1 MKQTMGTLL
10 QTLNLPEDLQIED
23 FDPEKHVGDVRDKLD
38 AIKAQMISWEKEAEK
53 LEAWYKP
60 FEAMAKSYRKASVGL
75 NTYLKIKM
83 IENGFDKVPGNKWQ
97 AVLQKSANTLKIDLE
112 EPSPLHF
119 LNEEFRPFVTQQ
131 VVYKWNKDAIEEAL
145 ISQKNL
151 SFARLVPGKSLY
163 IRPIKEI
170 NT

>member
-10 QTLNLPEDLQIED
+10 QTLNLPEDLQADD
-23 FDPEKHVGDVRDKLD
+23 FDPAVHVGDIRDKLD

-53 LEAWYKP
+53 LEEWYKP
-60 FEAMAKSYRKASVGL
+60 FEAQARSYKKAAVRL
-75 NTYLKIKM
+75 NEYLKFKM

-97 AVLQKSANTLKIDLE
+97 AVLQKAAPLLQIDSE

-119 LNEEFRPFVTQQ
+119 LSEEFKPFVTQQ
-131 VVYKWNKDAIEEAL
+131 IVYKWNKDEISTAL
-145 ISQKNL
+145 KEKTL
-151 SFARLVPGKSLY
+151 SFARLVPKKSLY

-170 NT
+170 QS